1 VAEPIYSLED
11 RVAIVTGGGR
21 GIGGA
26 ISSLF
31 ARAGAI
37 VVVAQRDEKSAQAKV
52 DEIVAAGG
60 RALNVPTDV
69 SDSARV
75 QHLIDET
82 VRTYG
87 RIDILVNNAGLT
99 YATHI
104 PTGSLLELS
113 EADWQRVLDVNLTG
127 AFRCGQAAG
136 RVMAEAKQGN
146 IINIA
151 SIHTF
156 LPLETAPHYSAAK
169 AALAMLTKN
178 MALSLAPHG
187 IRANAIAP
195 GAILT
200 REFNQALPKK
210 FQDEFSEQVLLKRWG
225 KPEELAEAT
234 LFLASDA
241 ASYITGHVLVVDGG
255 YLVWK

>member
-1 VAEPIYSLED
+1 MAEPIYSLED

-31 ARAGAI
+31 ARAGAMVI
-37 VVVAQRDEKSAQAKV
+37 VAQRDEKSAQAKV
-52 DEIVAAGG
+52 DEVVAAGG

-104 PTGSLLELS
+104 PTGPFLELS
-113 EADWQRVLDVNLTG
+113 EADWRRVLDVNLTG

-136 RVMAEAKQGN
+136 RVMAEAKRGN

-156 LPLETAPHYSAAK
+156 IPLETAPHYSAAK
-169 AALAMLTKN
+169 AAMAMLTKN

-200 REFNQALPKK
+200 REFNEALSKE

-225 KPEELAEAT
+225 KPEEVAETA

-241 ASYITGHVLVVDGG
+241 ASYITGHILVVDGG

>member
-1 VAEPIYSLED
+1 MAEPIYSLED

-82 VRTYG
+82 LRAYS

-99 YATHI
+99 YTTHI
-104 PTGSLLELS
+104 PMGSLLELS

-156 LPLETAPHYSAAK
+156 TPLETAPHYSAAK

-200 REFNQALPKK
+200 QEFNEALPKE

-225 KPEELAEAT
+225 EPVELADAA

-255 YLVWK
+255 YLAWK